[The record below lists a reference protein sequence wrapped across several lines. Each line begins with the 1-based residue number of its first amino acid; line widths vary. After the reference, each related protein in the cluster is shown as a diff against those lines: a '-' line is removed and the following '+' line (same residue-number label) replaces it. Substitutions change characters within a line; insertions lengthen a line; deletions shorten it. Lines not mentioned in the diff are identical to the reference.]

1 MNNVQFNHIFASAL
15 NELKIDKNPKAK
27 PFYLKTNRNIGYE
40 IIKKNVKQNLAL
52 IKTREHNIKMINHS
66 NVRCRSSKITFQI

>member
-15 NELKIDKNPKAK
+15 NELKIDKNPNAK

-40 IIKKNVKQNLAL
+40 IKKKS
-52 IKTREHNIKMINHS
+52 KTKLSTH
-66 NVRCRSSKITFQI
+66 